1 MWVAYLMADP
11 GAMEPHVTHQLVE
24 DRRRGYEMAAHAGR
38 LGRIARRFAATSD
51 RS

>member
-1 MWVAYLMADP
+1 MAQDL
-11 GAMEPHVTHQLVE
+11 THQLVE
-24 DRRRGYEMAAHAGR
+24 DRRRGLVKAARVRR